1 MTHSAQLIT
10 DYFACEAAQRRYGN
24 GSPSPLRA
32 NIWHFKAENLRVT
45 WHEGRVHQ
53 VCSAAPTSFAF
64 DSAEAHMDLAAATSI
79 T

>member
-24 GSPSPLRA
+24 GAPSPLRA

-45 WHEGRVHQ
+45 WREGRVHEI
-53 VCSAAPTSFAF
+53 CSAAFTNLAF
-64 DSAEAHMDLAAATSI
+64 DSAEAQLDLAVVGSI